1 MGKEKPLVSVI
12 IPVYNVQK
20 YLEECVESVQNQSY
34 TNLEIVL
41 VDDGSTDNSGE
52 LCDALATR
60 DTRICTLHKS
70 NGGLS
75 DARNTG
81 MLQARGKYLTFLDGD
96 DLLPHSAVEKLVSSC
111 EKNHSELA
119 IGQLFEFSGETPR
132 DTEKNGTVEKVA
144 MEEAMRRMFLFQGIG
159 HSACGKLYRRE
170 LWNKLKFPYGRLYE
184 DYATIYR
191 VTSKSKTVSIIGEP
205 VYYYR
210 MRDGS
215 IMHSG
220 IQRKNLE
227 LLEVSADVTA
237 FIAQEIPELRN
248 EAAYLQLVTYL
259 KLLKGI
265 MDGGFYNYPMEQEKI
280 LAYVQDQQDL
290 VRQPWAKRA
299 DKIKVKTLLLSKHLF
314 YWVYELAE
322 RKNARDLR
330 V

>member
-12 IPVYNVQK
+12 IPVYNTQD
-20 YLEECVESVQNQSY
+20 YLKACIESVQNQTY
-34 TNLEIVL
+34 PNLEILL
-41 VDDGSTDNSGE
+41 VDDGSTDQSGA
-52 LCDALATR
+52 LCEEYAAQNE
-60 DTRICTLHKS
+60 RIRVFHKE

-75 DARNTG
+75 DARNMG
-81 MLQARGKYLTFLDGD
+81 LMEAHGEFLAFVDSD
-96 DLLPHSAVEKLVSSC
+96 DLLAPKAVETLETLC
-111 EKNHSELA
+111 ETSNAEAA
-119 IGQLFEFSGETPR
+119 IGQVSAFAGHCTFAEESVQGEVIPM
-132 DTEKNGTVEKVA
+132 K
-144 MEEAMRRMFLFQGIG
+144 EAMRRMLLHQKIG
-159 HSACGKLYRRE
+159 HEAWGKLYRRS
-170 LWNKLKFPYGRLYE
+170 LWQAMKFPVGLLYE
-184 DYATIYR
+184 DYAAIYR
-191 VTSKSKTVSIIGEP
+191 VIAQCRNVAIAPIP
-205 VYYYR
+205 LYYYR
-210 MRDGS
+210 VRSGS

-237 FIAQEIPELRN
+237 FIEQELPELRK

-290 VRQPWAKRA
+290 IRQPWAKRA